1 MAVYLHGM
9 GSESP
14 PREEPEDGS
23 ARNGDEPQPYGPLEL
38 RRFTKED
45 GRRLILYAWAG
56 GNHEGQE

>member
-1 MAVYLHGM
+1 M
-9 GSESP
+9 GSDYP

-23 ARNGDEPQPYGPLEL
+23 ARNGDEPQRFGPLEL

-56 GNHEGQE
+56 GNHEEQE